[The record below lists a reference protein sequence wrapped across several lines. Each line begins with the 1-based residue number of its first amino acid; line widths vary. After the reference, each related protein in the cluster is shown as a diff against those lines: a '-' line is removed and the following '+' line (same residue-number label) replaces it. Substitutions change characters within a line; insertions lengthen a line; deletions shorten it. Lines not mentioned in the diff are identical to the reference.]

1 MRAYRSVSS
10 RVARLF
16 GRARLA
22 KGKIIT
28 MNGKFWQ
35 RQIELAGLSDIAQK
49 VENGERLSFDDGL
62 RLYATPHLNIVG
74 FLANIVRERKNGNLA
89 YWVRNQHVNYTNV
102 CNKGCLF
109 CSFYARPKDDP
120 RAYVMT
126 PQQAAQK
133 VRNYADVPIS
143 EVHVVGGVNPKLPYA
158 YYLELLQEIKAARPA
173 AHIKAFTMVEIDQI
187 VRAAKKSPREVF
199 EDLKAAGLDALPG
212 GGAEVM
218 SDRVHEDLFATKPDA
233 ARWLELARE
242 AHLCG
247 LKSNATLLY
256 GHIEQ
261 TPEKV
266 EHFLKLRELQDETGG
281 FLTFIPLSWHPEK
294 TALEDL
300 KAPTGVEDLRE
311 IAVSRL
317 MLDNFPHIKSF
328 WIMNSAPVT
337 QSALW
342 FGADDVDG
350 TIMEY
355 EIIRDPSRD
364 RKQVLT
370 SRALVEMIIEAGRE
384 PLERDPLYNILS
396 RGLEG
401 VSDVETLLSN
411 RNADLIQPD
420 ANVNIL
426 NSGIETASQKL
437 KEKGRELIA
446 LEAR

>member
-1 MRAYRSVSS
+1 MPNP
-10 RVARLF
+10 
-16 GRARLA
+16 
-22 KGKIIT
+22 T
-28 MNGKFWQ
+28 FW
-35 RQIELAGLSDIAQK
+35 RHAIASAGLSQIADK
-49 VENGERLSFDDGL
+49 VENGERLSFEDGL
-62 RLYATPHLNIVG
+62 QLYATPQLNVVG
-74 FLANIVRERKNGNLA
+74 YLANIVRERKNGNVA

-109 CSFYARPKDDP
+109 CSFYAKPKDDP
-120 RAYVMT
+120 RAYTMT
-126 PQQAAQK
+126 AEQAAQK
-133 VRNYADVPIS
+133 VRNYGDVPIT
-143 EVHVVGGVNPKLPYA
+143 EVHVVGGVNPKLPYS
-158 YYLELLQEIKAARPA
+158 YYLELLREIKAARPD

-187 VRAAKKSPREVF
+187 VRTARREGVLTIREVY

-218 SDRVHEDLFATKPDA
+218 SDRVHEDLFATKPDS

-242 AHLCG
+242 AHLAG

-256 GHIEQ
+256 GHVEQ

-266 EHFLKLRELQDETGG
+266 EHFVKLRELQDETGG
-281 FLTFIPLSWHPEK
+281 FLSFIPLSWHPEK

-300 KAPTGVEDLRE
+300 RPPTGVEDLRE

-328 WIMNSAPVT
+328 WIMNTAPVT

-342 FGADDVDG
+342 YGADDVDG

-355 EIIRDPSRD
+355 EIIRDPSKD
-364 RKQVLT
+364 RRQVLT
-370 SRALVEMIIEAGRE
+370 SRNLVEMIIEAGRE
-384 PLERDPLYNILS
+384 PLERDPLYNIVS

-401 VSDVETLLSN
+401 VTDVETLLSQQH
-411 RNADLIQPD
+411 ADEIQPEGNLD
-420 ANVNIL
+420 IMNRDEVT
-426 NSGIETASQKL
+426 TAAQGQ

-446 LEAR
+446 LSSVR

>member
-1 MRAYRSVSS
+1 MI
-10 RVARLF
+10 
-16 GRARLA
+16 G
-22 KGKIIT
+22 T
-28 MNGKFWQ
+28 FW
-35 RQIELAGLSDIAQK
+35 RHQIEAANLSDIAAK

-62 RLYATPHLNIVG
+62 RLYQTPHLNVVG
-74 FLANIVRERKNGNLA
+74 FLANIVRERLNGNVA

-109 CSFYARPKDDP
+109 CSFYAKPKDDP

-126 PQQAAQK
+126 PAQAAQK

-143 EVHVVGGVNPKLPYA
+143 EVHVVGGVNPKLSYD
-158 YYLELLQEIKAARPA
+158 YYLELLREIKAARPD

-218 SDRVHEDLFATKPDA
+218 SDRVHEDLFYAKPDA

-242 AHLCG
+242 AHLTG

-261 TPEKV
+261 TREKV
-266 EHFLKLRELQDETGG
+266 EHFVKLRELQDETGG

-311 IAVSRL
+311 IAVARL

-328 WIMNSAPVT
+328 WIMNTAPVT

-355 EIIRDPSRD
+355 EIIRDPSQD

-370 SRALVEMIIEAGRE
+370 SRALVEMIVEAGRE

-396 RGLEG
+396 RGLES
-401 VSDVETLLSN
+401 VSDVETLLSQQ
-411 RNADLIQPD
+411 NADLIQPV
-420 ANVNIL
+420 ANL
-426 NSGIETASQKL
+426 GITQREGITTAAQLQK
-437 KEKGRELIA
+437 ERGRQLIA
-446 LEAR
+446 SESAAR

>member
-1 MRAYRSVSS
+1 MI
-10 RVARLF
+10 
-16 GRARLA
+16 G
-22 KGKIIT
+22 T
-28 MNGKFWQ
+28 FW
-35 RQIELAGLSDIAQK
+35 RHQIEAADLADIAAK
-49 VENGERLSFDDGL
+49 VENGDRLSFDDGL
-62 RLYATPHLNIVG
+62 RLYRTPQLNVVG
-74 FLANIVRERKNGNLA
+74 FLANMVRERLNGNVA

-109 CSFYARPKDDP
+109 CSFYAKPKDDP

-126 PQQAAQK
+126 PEQAAQK
-133 VRNYADVPIS
+133 VRNYGDVPIS
-143 EVHVVGGVNPKLPYA
+143 EVHVVGGVNPKLPYS
-158 YYLELLQEIKAARPA
+158 YYLELLHAIKAARPD

-199 EDLKAAGLDALPG
+199 EDLKRAGLDALPG

-218 SDRVHEDLFATKPDA
+218 SDRVHEDLFYAKPDA

-242 AHLCG
+242 AHLSG

-261 TPEKV
+261 TREKV
-266 EHFLKLRELQDETGG
+266 EHFIQLRQLQDETGG

-311 IAVSRL
+311 IAVARL

-328 WIMNSAPVT
+328 WIMNTAPVT

-355 EIIRDPSRD
+355 EIIRDPARD

-370 SRALVEMIIEAGRE
+370 SRALVEMIVEAGRE
-384 PLERDPLYNILS
+384 PLERDPLYNIIS

-401 VSDVETLLSN
+401 VSDVETLLSQQ
-411 RNADLIQPD
+411 NADLIQPA
-420 ANVNIL
+420 ANL
-426 NSGIETASQKL
+426 GITQREGVTTASQL
-437 KEKGRELIA
+437 QKEKGREIIA
-446 LEAR
+446 LESAAIPNSGRSVGASN

>member
-1 MRAYRSVSS
+1 MKS
-10 RVARLF
+10 
-16 GRARLA
+16 
-22 KGKIIT
+22 
-28 MNGKFWQ
+28 NFWQ
-35 RQIELAGLSDIAQK
+35 HQIEAAGLGAIAAK
-49 VENGERLSFDDGL
+49 IERGERLSFDDGL
-62 RLYATPHLNIVG
+62 ALYRNPNLNVVG
-74 FLANIVRERKNGNLA
+74 ALANRVRERKNSDVA

-109 CSFYARPKDDP
+109 CSFYAKPKDDP

-126 PQQAAQK
+126 PRQAAQK

-158 YYLELLQEIKAARPA
+158 YYLELLQEIKAARPN

-187 VRAAKKSPREVF
+187 VRIAKKSPREVF

-218 SDRVHEDLFATKPDA
+218 SDRVHEDLFATKPDS
-233 ARWLELARE
+233 ARWLELARA
-242 AHLCG
+242 AHLSG

-256 GHIEQ
+256 GHVEQ

-266 EHFLKLRELQDETGG
+266 EHFVKLRELQDETGG
-281 FLTFIPLSWHPEK
+281 FLSFIPLSWHPEK

-355 EIIRDPSRD
+355 EIIRDPAKD

-370 SRALVEMIIEAGRE
+370 SRQLVEMIVEAGRE
-384 PLERDPLYNILS
+384 PVERDPLYNVLS

-411 RNADLIQPD
+411 QNADLIQPS
-420 ANVNIL
+420 ANL
-426 NSGIETASQKL
+426 GITQREGITTASQSL
-437 KEKGRELIA
+437 KERGRELIESNSHR
-446 LEAR
+446 L